1 MRPSMRVSMRP
12 SVSSAANPRLGYFYA
27 ALNAIVSGFA
37 IYINSLGV
45 KLFTDSTLY
54 TTLKNAVVG
63 VALLVPLVL
72 LTRSRTELRKL
83 SPRQWG
89 LLVLLAVI
97 GGSVSYAL
105 FFRGLQMSTAV
116 TSSLL
121 NHTQFILVAVLA
133 VLLLGERVGVLMW
146 LALLVLLV
154 GTSFGLRVD
163 QLRWDEG
170 ALLVTLSTVLFA
182 AGFVLAKYL
191 LRELSTVT
199 VMAAKM
205 TLGSLF
211 LVVYVAATGHLGAVT
226 SLSLVQWEYAIGTG
240 LILLA
245 FTVTAFLALRHAP
258 ATVATAI
265 PAASPLITTALVVI
279 ATQQIRLTQTTI
291 AGMAFMAV
299 AVLAIFL
306 LGQRRGLGVWQ
317 RPAAEGP
324 AAQSAGAV

>member
-1 MRPSMRVSMRP
+1 MYAQGSRAV
-12 SVSSAANPRLGYFYA
+12 NPRLGYFYA
-27 ALNAIVSGFA
+27 ACNAVVSGFA

-54 TTLKNAVVG
+54 TTLKNVVVG
-63 VALLVPLVL
+63 VALLLPLL
-72 LTRSRTELRKL
+72 FFARARTELGRL
-83 SPRQWG
+83 TARQWG
-89 LLVLLAVI
+89 LLVLLAGV

-121 NHTQFILVAVLA
+121 NHTQFLLVAVLA
-133 VLLLGERVGVLMW
+133 VVLLGERVGIVMW

-154 GTSFGLRVD
+154 GTSLGLRVD
-163 QLRWDEG
+163 QVRWDEG
-170 ALLVTLSTVLFA
+170 ALLVGLSTVLFA

-191 LRELSTVT
+191 LRELSTLT

-205 TLGSLF
+205 TLGSIF
-211 LVVYVAATGHLGAVT
+211 LVAYVAATGHLGAVLH
-226 SLSLVQWEYAIGTG
+226 LSALQWGFVIGTG

-279 ATQQIRLTQTTI
+279 TTQQIKLSPI
-291 AGMAFMAV
+291 DLAGLALMLL

-306 LGQRRGLGVWQ
+306 LGRRTGLGV
-317 RPAAEGP
+317 REREPVGESVVVA
-324 AAQSAGAV
+324 